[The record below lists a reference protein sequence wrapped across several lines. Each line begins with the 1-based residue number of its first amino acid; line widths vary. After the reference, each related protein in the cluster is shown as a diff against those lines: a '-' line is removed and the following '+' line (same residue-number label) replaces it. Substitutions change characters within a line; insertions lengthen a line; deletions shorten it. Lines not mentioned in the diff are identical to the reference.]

1 MKIILVDFLGIIVV
15 RLLVHRNQV
24 QIEKAQHLL
33 LFTDQSLEEVAESVG
48 MEIESI
54 SPKCLSQS

>member
-33 LFTDQSLEEVAESVG
+33 LFTEQSF
-48 MEIESI
+48 
-54 SPKCLSQS
+54 